1 MKINN
6 KTVFITGATTGI
18 GLETAKLLL
27 EERANVVIYSISI
40 PKNPEIN
47 TLKKQKNILII
58 KGDIRNKKSVKSALK
73 KTTKKF
79 GKIDV
84 LINNA
89 SIAQRKDFEKTTQK
103 DWDAMIDINI
113 KGTLNVTQIILK
125 QMLRPQIQSPMI
137 INISSGAGYEGIEHL
152 SLYSLTKSAIMN
164 FTHSLS
170 DELSNKKIDIL
181 TVAPGSTD
189 TQMFKEVFPGQKPHH
204 TPKQVAQVII
214 KTIKKEILPD
224 ERRIID
230 VFHHAK

>member
-1 MKINN
+1 MEITN
-6 KTVFITGATTGI
+6 KTIFITGATSGI

-27 EERANVVIYSISI
+27 EENANIVIYSITI
-40 PKNPEIN
+40 PKTPEIDS
-47 TLKKQKNILII
+47 LKKNKKILII
-58 KGDIRNKKSVKSALK
+58 KGDIRNKKSVENALK
-73 KTTKKF
+73 KTIKKF
-79 GKIDV
+79 GKINV

-89 SIAQRKDFEKTTQK
+89 SIAQRKDFTKTTQK

-113 KGTLNVTQIILK
+113 KGTLNVTQIVLK
-125 QMLRPQIQSPMI
+125 QMICSQTQSPMI

-189 TQMFKEVFPGQKPHH
+189 TQMFKEVFPGQKPRH
-204 TPKQVAQVII
+204 TSKQVAQVII

-224 ERRIID
+224 ERRIVD